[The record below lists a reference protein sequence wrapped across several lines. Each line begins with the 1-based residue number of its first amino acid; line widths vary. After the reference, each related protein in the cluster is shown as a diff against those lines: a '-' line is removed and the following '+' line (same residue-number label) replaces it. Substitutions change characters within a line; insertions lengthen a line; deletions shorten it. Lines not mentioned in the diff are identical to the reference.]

1 MALTA
6 ARANKSTAVGF
17 NLKRLRFGGRSS
29 PDRDEQAKG
38 DAERLFVLAAQ
49 IVGVARLD
57 EPAVFPLGRRPNL
70 HIDQRH
76 RAKGTGALAMAGRVE
91 SGGSNTGHDL

>member
-17 NLKRLRFGGRSS
+17 NLKRLRFGGRYS

-49 IVGVARLD
+49 IVGGFSKD
-57 EPAVFPLGRRPNL
+57 GNEWGNL
-70 HIDQRH
+70 HARPPSSLVFRGLMLHQ
-76 RAKGTGALAMAGRVE
+76 
-91 SGGSNTGHDL
+91 